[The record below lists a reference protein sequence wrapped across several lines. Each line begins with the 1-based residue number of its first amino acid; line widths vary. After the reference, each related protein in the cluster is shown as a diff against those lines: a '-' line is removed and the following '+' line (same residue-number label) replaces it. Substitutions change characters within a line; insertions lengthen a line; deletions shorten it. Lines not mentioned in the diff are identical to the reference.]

1 MRGEDVQWY
10 DTCNI
15 EDTTFVRRRRW
26 VRQVSVII
34 YIETNYV
41 ATGIVTSRWVRQA
54 INTALDRRTRA
65 DGSAAVDEE
74 QLEDE
79 EQEGEEE
86 ELRVTARA
94 QMLFRTST
102 SRDALSDLLEGR
114 SGTHSHKSNSSIWT

>member
-15 EDTTFVRRRRW
+15 EDTTFVRRR
-26 VRQVSVII
+26 
-34 YIETNYV
+34 
-41 ATGIVTSRWVRQA
+41 RWVRQA